1 VVGHS
6 SRITRHFFHSS
17 FVFRHLYKL
26 VILFKQPV
34 DLADFERRWSEEFVP
49 LVEQMPDVQRIVVS
63 HTHGGPAGPVD
74 IHLIHEVYF
83 ESLNTLKTAM
93 ASPQGVAAGQC
104 LLRFAKKNAT
114 LLFAEHMEDVP
125 MTNDQMTN
133 EK

>member
-1 VVGHS
+1 M
-6 SRITRHFFHSS
+6 
-17 FVFRHLYKL
+17 
-26 VILFKQPV
+26 
-34 DLADFERRWSEEFVP
+34 P

-74 IHLIHEVYF
+74 IHLIYEVYF
-83 ESLNTLKTAM
+83 ESLNTLKVAM

>member
-1 VVGHS
+1 M
-6 SRITRHFFHSS
+6 
-17 FVFRHLYKL
+17 
-26 VILFKQPV
+26 
-34 DLADFERRWSEEFVP
+34 P

-83 ESLNTLKTAM
+83 DTLNTLKAAM

-104 LLRFAKKNAT
+104 LLRLAKKNAT

-125 MTNDQMTN
+125 MTNERMTAAR
-133 EK
+133 EKSDE